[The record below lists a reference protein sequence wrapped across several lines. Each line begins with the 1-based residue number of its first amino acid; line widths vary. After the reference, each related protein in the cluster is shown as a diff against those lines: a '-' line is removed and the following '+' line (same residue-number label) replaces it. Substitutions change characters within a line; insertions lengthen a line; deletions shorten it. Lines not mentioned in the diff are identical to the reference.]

1 MTNHATV
8 DLQRLEQFIAL
19 FASRI
24 ARAGVATLVQAWAP
38 ATDASGWQ
46 YLATSGLPY
55 AIMGTGD
62 RTCTIRS
69 INAAQCLPLS
79 PSGASVIAKSFANG
93 QSMYHG
99 DLFDLP
105 LSGRCLAIQEAA
117 RQGVR
122 TALVFPLWNDLHGK
136 AQASTS
142 PKPMAVLQVLITAAH
157 IPATS
162 LIEVASISST
172 LVGFSTFFTPPTPW
186 PLFLPTLSDGKAVIT
201 SVPHAY
207 LPREPFFAKGRV
219 MEDATQVERP
229 ENSGKPNAMGPANQL
244 KAQILLDTSDD
255 THVMAVGKDKDN
267 CGCDTSGEDGDQKDR
282 DRDKDSDAGSG
293 GDSAEENHHAFYPG
307 TALTMQDIQAQ
318 FGVGLRQAALNLGLS
333 MTTLKRCCRKYG
345 ITRWPR
351 RELVKLKRALDS
363 VGAVGALGSQ
373 QVAASLPAEAQKAP
387 RKNQHDGDA
396 SQDEDKL
403 SRKERDAMNM
413 LFALQGDSSYS
424 DPNDAAL
431 EMEEGRKR
439 VKTQNL

>member
-1 MTNHATV
+1 MTNHASV
-8 DLQRLEQFIAL
+8 DMHRLEQFIAL

-55 AIMGTGD
+55 AAIGTGD
-62 RTCTIRS
+62 RICTIRS
-69 INAAQCLPLS
+69 INAAQCLPLA

-122 TALVFPLWNDLHGK
+122 TALVFPIWNDLRGK
-136 AQASTS
+136 AQASIS
-142 PKPMAVLQVLITAAH
+142 SKPMAVLQVLITAAH

-207 LPREPFFAKGRV
+207 LPSEPFFAKGRV
-219 MEDATQVERP
+219 MEDAAQVERP
-229 ENSGKPNAMGPANQL
+229 ENSGKPNAMGPASQL
-244 KAQILLDTSDD
+244 KAQILHDTSDD
-255 THVMAVGKDKDN
+255 THMMALGKDKDN
-267 CGCDTSGEDGDQKDR
+267 CGCDTSGEDGDP
-282 DRDKDSDAGSG
+282 KDSDAGSG
-293 GDSAEENHHAFYPG
+293 GGSHEENHPGAFYPG

-363 VGAVGALGSQ
+363 VDAVGALGSQ
-373 QVAASLPAEAQKAP
+373 QVAASLPAEGQKAP
-387 RKNQHDGDA
+387 RQNQHDDGA

-413 LFALQGDSSYS
+413 LFALQGDSSHG
-424 DPNDAAL
+424 DQNDAAL
-431 EMEEGRKR
+431 DMEEGRKR
-439 VKTQNL
+439 VKL

>member
-1 MTNHATV
+1 MTNHASV
-8 DLQRLEQFIAL
+8 DLHRLEQFIAL

-38 ATDASGWQ
+38 AADASGWQ
-46 YLATSGLPY
+46 YLATKGLPY

-62 RTCTIRS
+62 RVCTIRS

-79 PSGASVIAKSFANG
+79 PSGASVIAKAFANG

-105 LSGRCLAIQEAA
+105 LSGKCLAVQEAA
-117 RQGVR
+117 RHGVR
-122 TALVFPLWNDLHGK
+122 TALVFPLWNDLQGK
-136 AQASTS
+136 AQASIS
-142 PKPMAVLQVLITAAH
+142 SKPMAVIQVLITAAH

-186 PLFLPTLSDGKAVIT
+186 PLFLPTLSDAKAVII

-229 ENSGKPNAMGPANQL
+229 ENSGKPNSIRSQL
-244 KAQILLDTSDD
+244 KAQILRDTSDD
-255 THVMAVGKDKDN
+255 TYVMAVENDKDN
-267 CGCDTSGEDGDQKDR
+267 CICDTSGEDGDQ
-282 DRDKDSDAGSG
+282 KDSDAGSG

-373 QVAASLPAEAQKAP
+373 QVAASLSSEVQKVP
-387 RKNQHDGDA
+387 KQNQHDDGA

-413 LFALQGDSSYS
+413 LFALQGDSSHG

-439 VKTQNL
+439 VKL